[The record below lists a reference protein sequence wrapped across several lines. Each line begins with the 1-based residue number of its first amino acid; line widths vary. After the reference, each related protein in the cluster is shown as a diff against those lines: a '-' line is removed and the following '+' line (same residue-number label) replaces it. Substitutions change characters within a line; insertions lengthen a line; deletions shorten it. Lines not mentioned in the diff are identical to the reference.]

1 MVLQS
6 QKWHLWTQQTQGHL
20 SAHVVLFSGALMD
33 TQNNLMSLGLLI
45 GFIPGKHLQGRCPS
59 L

>member
-45 GFIPGKHLQGRCPS
+45 GFIPGKHLQG
-59 L
+59 